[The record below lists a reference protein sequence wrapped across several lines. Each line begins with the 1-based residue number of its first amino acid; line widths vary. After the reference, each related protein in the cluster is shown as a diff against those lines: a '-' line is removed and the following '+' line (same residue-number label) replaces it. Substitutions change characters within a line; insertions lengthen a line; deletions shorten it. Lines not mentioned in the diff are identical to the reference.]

1 MNSSESLEFEL
12 IAEILS
18 YNVASYVDL
27 AQMRLVSKSLPLAYL
42 LKASGHLKVCHPS
55 KRRYY
60 QDLVA
65 IGEDSYEG
73 MRLISTRSTGQD
85 SIEFLQLFELLPPAS
100 IQSSLYISESR
111 DFPKSIDIEK
121 DAATIFST
129 LKKLN
134 ETKSVQEFETLA
146 KESLKKGMFFS
157 VNEREKEKGQYDEHK
172 EDDTIGLKDACSYAF
187 LLTLVATKT
196 YVEVQEEG
204 NVRSVLFEAKNEDD
218 VPFDFAMKMA
228 DSGSKYKGYI
238 IKDNGREIT
247 CIVPAIIHFDEDYF
261 YEIFNDYDAK
271 YEHIQI
277 SSLWSKYQEQ
287 TKVEGVAIADNMISN
302 DLHEKLTNQINN
314 LAERSSVD
322 YHPHS
327 RNIVRDLI
335 HPALF
340 AYVKGVSP
348 LVSRPAVPV
357 PDFPVIEYEDIEKEE
372 ADGVTD
378 YWGRKYEES
387 LKYQWLPTYFSISD
401 KGQCIIEDYINN
413 LVPRTEHEELYTSLA
428 QLFSQALP
436 LFESVLSYG
445 RSVRP
450 RIRDFEESDGIEYD
464 DEVPADIE
472 EIPHSLRGE
481 KVQVITKI
489 VDYELNSGDTY
500 EGVWHVEGMSHEEI
514 VATAIYFIDRADEIE
529 GGDLLFKR
537 AFHREEAQYIFSS
550 VDQTR
555 PRPLEDAI
563 VTGLMPLGLVQTLN
577 KRLIVFPNSHVHKVT
592 ELKNLSDD
600 MDVGDGVKKRR
611 IIVFFLVNPEKRIV
625 STREVPPQQEI
636 AGGKMSIDDAMTHRL
651 ELMKERKFTKQDWNV
666 REIELCEH

>member
-1 MNSSESLEFEL
+1 M
-12 IAEILS
+12 
-18 YNVASYVDL
+18 
-27 AQMRLVSKSLPLAYL
+27 
-42 LKASGHLKVCHPS
+42 
-55 KRRYY
+55 
-60 QDLVA
+60 
-65 IGEDSYEG
+65 
-73 MRLISTRSTGQD
+73 
-85 SIEFLQLFELLPPAS
+85 
-100 IQSSLYISESR
+100 
-111 DFPKSIDIEK
+111 
-121 DAATIFST
+121 
-129 LKKLN
+129 
-134 ETKSVQEFETLA
+134 
-146 KESLKKGMFFS
+146 
-157 VNEREKEKGQYDEHK
+157 
-172 EDDTIGLKDACSYAF
+172 
-187 LLTLVATKT
+187 
-196 YVEVQEEG
+196 
-204 NVRSVLFEAKNEDD
+204 LFEAKNEND
-218 VPFDFAMKMA
+218 VPFDFAMKFA

-348 LVSRPAVPV
+348 LVSKPAVPV
-357 PDFPVIEYEDIEKEE
+357 HDFPVIEYDDIEKEE

-387 LKYQWLPTYFSISD
+387 LHHQWLPTYFSISD

-413 LVPRTEHEELYTSLA
+413 LVPRSEHEELYTSLA

-450 RIRDFEESDGIEYD
+450 RIRDFEENDGIEYD

-550 VDQTR
+550 VDQIR

-563 VTGLMPLGLVQTLN
+563 DTGLMPLGLVQTLN

-600 MDVGDGVKKRR
+600 MDVGESVKKRR